1 MREREGPPKVLPW
14 RFTEREFR
22 RVWKMLNPDLAD
34 ADLRL
39 PSTLYGRPVEII
51 EEEALGRLC

>member
-1 MREREGPPKVLPW
+1 MLLW

-51 EEEALGRLC
+51 EEALGRLC